1 MDTWDKL
8 ASKETVEKIIIE
20 LEKRGI
26 TAFFVQTKEDALKK
40 VMEIIPHGSDVLVST
55 SVTAEQIGLKDEIDN
70 SDDYISVRKQY
81 MSLDHEKDAE
91 KIRKLRS
98 TPDYITGSVHAVTEK
113 GEIIIASNTGSQIPG
128 YAYSAGKVVWVVGT
142 QKIVKNLDFA
152 FKRLY
157 EYVVPKEEKHMQD
170 LYGIGTNVSKIL
182 IFNKEKAKD
191 RVYIIFVNEVLGF

>member
-1 MDTWDKL
+1 MDNWDKL
-8 ASKETVEKIIIE
+8 TPKETVEKIIIE

-26 TAFFVQTKEDALKK
+26 TAFLVQTKEDALKK

-55 SVTAEQIGLKDEIDN
+55 SVTAEQIGLKDKIDN

-81 MSLDHEKDAE
+81 MSLNHEKDAE

-128 YAYSAGKVVWVVGT
+128 YAYSAGKVIWVVGT

-170 LYGIGTNVSKIL
+170 LYGVETNVSKVL